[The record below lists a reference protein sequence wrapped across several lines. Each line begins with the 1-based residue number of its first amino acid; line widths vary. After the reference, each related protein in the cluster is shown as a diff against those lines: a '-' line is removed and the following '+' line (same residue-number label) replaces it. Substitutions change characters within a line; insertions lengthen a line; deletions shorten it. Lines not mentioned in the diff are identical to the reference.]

1 MSSVVTVVS
10 IISFVSVVTNKRVVS
25 VSTSLLSVLE
35 VELSTSD
42 RTVVVVSVAK
52 LDVDTIESVVKVVI
66 DWTVVAVVGGVSDFS
81 AICVVELRVTSSP
94 TPDTRVL
101 LSTSSVEVSV
111 TSTVCVV
118 VSGPELVSSVIL
130 DIKMSNS
137 GSVSNATDSVV
148 I

>member
-1 MSSVVTVVS
+1 MV
-10 IISFVSVVTNKRVVS
+10 RP
-25 VSTSLLSVLE
+25 SLL

-42 RTVVVVSVAK
+42 RTVVLVSVVK
-52 LDVDTIESVVKVVI
+52 LDVDTIESVVKVVR

-101 LSTSSVEVSV
+101 RSTSSVELSV
-111 TSTVCVV
+111 TSTVFVV

-130 DIKMSNS
+130 DIKMSNR